1 MRLLTLLTIVLLQG
15 CARFHERAE
24 VEDVGSAPDAARA
37 PRDVG
42 AFLEVGVDAALL
54 DAGAQDDAALV
65 DATPSRPDAWAG
77 LRIYGEPCTRSEEC
91 ATGLTCESPFSTTPG
106 ICADRCYPSRTR
118 CELDPDVLAWC
129 EEARSCAEP
138 QPHFELAA
146 CATDADCLPGLF
158 CDAFFCSRTPVYVP
172 GLCDAEWAAY
182 WPAPPGRSQEED
194 TRLFAVFETCMRDLE
209 RR

>member
-1 MRLLTLLTIVLLQG
+1 MRVLTLLTLVLLQG

-24 VEDVGSAPDAARA
+24 ERDIGGAPDAAR
-37 PRDVG
+37 PRGDAGVLLEVGFDAAAHDVG
-42 AFLEVGVDAALL
+42 ARV
-54 DAGAQDDAALV
+54 DAALV
-65 DATPSRPDAWAG
+65 DAVTLGPDAWAG

-91 ATGLTCESPFSTTPG
+91 ATGLTCESPFSTTPSV
-106 ICADRCYPSRTR
+106 CADRCYASRTR

-129 EEARSCAEP
+129 EEAQRCAEP

-146 CATDADCLPGLF
+146 CATDTDCLPGLF

-194 TRLFAVFETCMRDLE
+194 ERLFAVFATCMRDLE